1 MIFPSLCIGLLICF
15 AVHPAIAARGTDND
29 PGTVRR
35 AIEKVS
41 SDRRYNYPE
50 EGIEFDINSEDLLE
64 RLAEWE
70 EKRRKE
76 REERDKDRWKD
87 RNYNEREWGGVAG
100 GTDGG
105 GSGAG
110 LAGLN
115 LSALIYILYG
125 LAVCV
130 LAFIIYRLVIYY
142 YPRMHGGLND
152 DSGESGDIYE
162 NLDPGEQLS
171 LAEQLLKQGRWA
183 EALSA
188 MMMSLLLALDAR
200 RIIRYHRSRTNREYL
215 WPMKKHPILYAV
227 ADEFV
232 HNFEEMKYGHRT
244 PDRDG
249 ATYMFDLFKQAKA
262 VIPEIEKEETPGAES

>member
-1 MIFPSLCIGLLICF
+1 MIFPGLCICLLIGF
-15 AVHPAIAARGTDND
+15 TVHPAIAASGTDND

-76 REERDKDRWKD
+76 REERYSDRWKD
-87 RNYNEREWGGVAG
+87 REYRERDWGGFAG

-105 GSGAG
+105 GSGPG

-115 LSALIYILYG
+115 LSALIYVLYA

-142 YPRMHGGLND
+142 YPRMRGGLND
-152 DSGESGDIYE
+152 DSAESGDIYE

-188 MMMSLLLALDAR
+188 MMMSFLLTLDAR

-232 HNFEEMKYGHRT
+232 HNFEEMKYGHRV
-244 PDRDG
+244 PDKDG

-262 VIPEIEKEETPGAES
+262 VIPEVEKEETPGDES